1 MITRSRC
8 RRSLLWFLVFHGGA
22 TATGAP
28 SGGKELSQ
36 TPTWAVAVV
45 CTFLIL
51 ISHLL
56 EKGLQRLANWLWK
69 KHKNSLLEALEKIK
83 AELMILGF
91 ISLLL
96 TFGEP
101 YILKI
106 CVPRKAA
113 LSMLPCLSE
122 DTELFQKLAPS
133 SLSRHLLAAGDTS
146 INCKQGSEPLITLK
160 GLHQLHILLFFLAIF
175 HIVYSLIT
183 MMLSRLKIRGWKKWE
198 QETLSNDYEFSIDH
212 SRLRLTHE
220 TSFVREHTSFW
231 TTTPFFFYVGCFFRQ
246 FFVSV
251 ERTDYLTLRH
261 GFISA
266 HLAPGR
272 KFNFQRYIKRSL
284 EDDFKLVVGISPVL
298 WASFVIF
305 LLFNVNGWRTLFW
318 ASIPPLLI
326 ILAAGTKLQAI
337 MATMALEI
345 VETHAVVQGMPL
357 VQGSDRYFW
366 FDCPQLLLHLIHFAL
381 FQNAFQITHFF
392 WIWYSFG
399 LKSCF
404 HKDFNLVVSK
414 LFLCLGALI
423 LCSYIT
429 LPLYA
434 LVTQM
439 GSHMK
444 KAVFDE
450 QMAKALKKWHK
461 DIKLK
466 KGKARKL
473 PSKTLGVSESFSLS
487 SSSSATTLHRSKTTG
502 HSSNIIYYK
511 QEDEEDEMSD
521 LEAGAE
527 DAIDRIQQQEM
538 QFHNS

>member
-1 MITRSRC
+1 MSET
-8 RRSLLWFLVFHGGA
+8 SLIV
-22 TATGAP
+22 
-28 SGGKELSQ
+28 SSQ
-36 TPTWAVAVV
+36 
-45 CTFLIL
+45 
-51 ISHLL
+51 
-56 EKGLQRLANWLWK
+56 WLWK

-96 TFGEP
+96 TFGET

-106 CVPRKAA
+106 CVSRKAA
-113 LSMLPCLSE
+113 LSMLPCSSE

-133 SLSRHLLAAGDTS
+133 LSRHLLAAGDIS
-146 INCKQGSEPLITLK
+146 VNCKQGSEPLITLK
-160 GLHQLHILLFFLAIF
+160 GLHQLHILLFFLAVF
-175 HIVYSLIT
+175 HVLYSLIT

-198 QETLSNDYEFSIDH
+198 QETLSHDYEFSIDH

-231 TTTPFFFYVGCFFRQ
+231 TTIPFFFYVGCFFRQ

-326 ILAAGTKLQAI
+326 ILAVGTKLQAI

-345 VETHAVVQGMPL
+345 VETHAIVQGMPL
-357 VQGSDRYFW
+357 VQGSDQYFW

-404 HKDFNLVVSK
+404 HKDFNLVVIK

-502 HSSNIIYYK
+502 HSSNMIYYK

-527 DAIDRIQQQEM
+527 DAIDRIQQQQME
-538 QFHNS
+538 FHHS

>member
-1 MITRSRC
+1 
-8 RRSLLWFLVFHGGA
+8 
-22 TATGAP
+22 
-28 SGGKELSQ
+28 
-36 TPTWAVAVV
+36 
-45 CTFLIL
+45 
-51 ISHLL
+51 
-56 EKGLQRLANWLWK
+56 
-69 KHKNSLLEALEKIK
+69 
-83 AELMILGF
+83 
-91 ISLLL
+91 
-96 TFGEP
+96 
-101 YILKI
+101 
-106 CVPRKAA
+106 
-113 LSMLPCLSE
+113 
-122 DTELFQKLAPS
+122 
-133 SLSRHLLAAGDTS
+133 
-146 INCKQGSEPLITLK
+146 
-160 GLHQLHILLFFLAIF
+160 
-175 HIVYSLIT
+175 
-183 MMLSRLKIRGWKKWE
+183 MLSRLKIRGWKKWE

-305 LLFNVNGWRTLFW
+305 LLFNVNGWITLFW

-326 ILAAGTKLQAI
+326 ILAVGTKLQAI